1 MVVVSFVVNRIPFSR
16 HIPIIKNFTTTS
28 TTTTTTNLLESETE
42 DEDEVGSSSEEE
54 EIKPIVVTTTKDKVH
69 SKLLANRNNC
79 YSSSKQQETDSNNN
93 NKENDFDYDAN
104 IFDSPKKQSHLGSVD
119 GSSTLSVSER
129 LARRKSRKL
138 KNNILLPPPR
148 FGLSATNMSNSSS
161 SSSSSSSA
169 TAITSRNDSKFVET
183 LTHDYYDTTTTTNT
197 TTPTPTPPTID
208 IDKDYR
214 MKQYLTDQNNKF
226 DRLITKNLDIVLN
239 GDITKDPNEK
249 ILQLIYENRLS
260 IFNYVYKTGKNQLST
275 RLPYIPYFN
284 PKSTS
289 STKNYHDNEEAFSD
303 SDSSATSTL
312 LGSPFSEQVDD
323 RNIDA
328 IDLIEIEELISLL
341 DNNEQKIDYFINS
354 LNDNTKQL
362 LKRRL
367 EKDVDSKS
375 EAIKNLIIIS
385 CRITFKII
393 RRIQDIFNHRNMD
406 TFIEYVLKIMVYLD
420 SKLDEETKKKIK

>member
-16 HIPIIKNFTTTS
+16 HIPIIKNFTTAS
-28 TTTTTTNLLESETE
+28 TTTTTTNLSESETE

-79 YSSSKQQETDSNNN
+79 YSSSKQQETDNNN

-161 SSSSSSSA
+161 SLSSSSSA

-226 DRLITKNLDIVLN
+226 DQLITKNLDIVLN

-249 ILQLIYENRLS
+249 ILQLIYENKSSILS
-260 IFNYVYKTGKNQLST
+260 YIYKTGKTQLSS

-284 PKSTS
+284 PKTST
-289 STKNYHDNEEAFSD
+289 NETNDDIFSD
-303 SDSSATSTL
+303 SSPTL
-312 LGSPFSEQVDD
+312 LGSSSSSSPFMDQIEGNVDTM
-323 RNIDA
+323 
-328 IDLIEIEELISLL
+328 DLIEIEELISLL

>member
-79 YSSSKQQETDSNNN
+79 YSSSKQQETDNNN

-119 GSSTLSVSER
+119 GSSTMSVSER

-161 SSSSSSSA
+161 SLSSSSSA

-183 LTHDYYDTTTTTNT
+183 LTHDYYDTTTT
-197 TTPTPTPPTID
+197 PTPTPPTID

-226 DRLITKNLDIVLN
+226 DQLITKNLDIVLN

-249 ILQLIYENRLS
+249 ILQLIYENKLS
-260 IFNYVYKTGKNQLST
+260 ILSYIYKTGKTQLSS

-284 PKSTS
+284 PKTST
-289 STKNYHDNEEAFSD
+289 NETNDDIFSD
-303 SDSSATSTL
+303 SSPTL
-312 LGSPFSEQVDD
+312 LGSSSSSSPFMDQIEGNVDTM
-323 RNIDA
+323 
-328 IDLIEIEELISLL
+328 DLIEIEELISLL